1 MFHLKHCTTPAS
13 ISPYL
18 THPWSLFLTFPI
30 YCRDLFYFFLRWKW
44 TLGHVIFQ
52 GMKEEKEKKVNWISK
67 EREDRK
73 KDDFFF
79 SFTLK
84 SSSHINCNSSFWT
97 DHWWNT
103 SVAPSSLCT
112 SQMAMWHMHATIWPL
127 FYEPHMQKEIDMLWF
142 RVKNN
147 LWSNI
152 SYCSSQWNDIFALCN
167 FFPQIEVRLLKC
179 LCFIIVQ
186 LAQGR

>member
-1 MFHLKHCTTPAS
+1 MNIGAC
-13 ISPYL
+13 Y
-18 THPWSLFLTFPI
+18 FPRHERGEGKI
-30 YCRDLFYFFLRWKW
+30 KLIEYQR
-44 TLGHVIFQ
+44 
-52 GMKEEKEKKVNWISK
+52 KEKIG
-67 EREDRK
+67 K
-73 KDDFFF
+73 KMIFFF

-84 SSSHINCNSSFWT
+84 SSSHINCNSSFRT

-127 FYEPHMQKEIDMLWF
+127 FYEPHVQKEIDMLWF

-179 LCFIIVQ
+179 LCYIIVQ